1 MPAISSIVII
11 SPIASSL
18 AEALTTVARAAELT
32 RAPEANSPRPG
43 KAARAV
49 VADGRAVHDA
59 IEAVLAA
66 PGEAREVAR
75 AAYEAVR
82 EEIVAGALEA
92 MPVDRLR
99 DLIRGKVAF
108 APLIDAGL
116 PTVGRV
122 LAAGPEALR
131 RVPGVRR
138 KSARRVLAA
147 ASRMRESVEDG
158 TRVRIDPD
166 ARTPEQTALIAAL
179 RRYERAR
186 SALKGPDLSP
196 LASEIGRRLD
206 PAARGASRRRMLFTL
221 SGRKKLQARDA
232 LAELDAILGSKPV
245 TTARKRLARAE
256 AELEKAGRDQRAA
269 RLWNDYL
276 ARPVT
281 YNGLLIEVAELD
293 PAREASQGF
302 LPADIVEQVR
312 VLPLDQSLL
321 KTPLRGYQAFGAKFA
336 LVQERVILGDEMG
349 LGKTMQSL
357 AAMCHLA
364 AKGGTHFLV
373 VCPASVVINWTR
385 EVERHTLLEAR
396 RLHLPGAKRQ
406 AAEQE
411 WAAHGGVAITT
422 FEALRAMPPGLDV
435 PVAMMVV
442 DEAHYAKNPSALR
455 TQAVS
460 EWAGRSRRAL
470 FLTGTPMENKVAEFR
485 VLVGHLSPDLAE
497 NLDIGDEALDGT
509 RFREQVAPVYLRRNT
524 EDVLSELPDRLET
537 QEWVALEGAAMRAY
551 RQAVLEGNFMAMR
564 RAAFAP
570 GTVKGSPKLRRLVE
584 IVSEA
589 ADGGRKVIV
598 YSYFRDVLE
607 TVTGVLAGRD
617 GVCGVPV
624 IGPLTGDIPP
634 AERQAM
640 VDALTNAAGPA
651 VLVSQVQAG
660 GVGLNIQAA
669 SVIIIAEPQLTPTM
683 EEQAIARAHRM
694 GQVRPVDV
702 HRLLCEDSVDQRVLE
717 LLAGKREAFDEY
729 ARRSDMANATPD
741 AVDTGS
747 EAELRR
753 AIVTAE
759 RARLRSVL
767 PVRVDQGSAHGPT
780 PEIRSAVTRVMK
792 PGGGSAIGGKRTSG
806 PR

>member
-1 MPAISSIVII
+1 M
-11 SPIASSL
+11 
-18 AEALTTVARAAELT
+18 ARAAELT
-32 RAPEANSPRPG
+32 RTSEPATAEDKPIEAKSLRPG
-43 KAARAV
+43 KAASAV
-49 VADGRAVHDA
+49 VSDGRAVRDA

-66 PGEAREVAR
+66 PGESREVAR
-75 AAYEAVR
+75 RAYEAVR
-82 EEIVAGALEA
+82 DQTVADALDV

-99 DLIRGKVAF
+99 DLIRGKVTF

-116 PTVGRV
+116 ETVGKV
-122 LAAGPEALR
+122 LAAGAGTLR
-131 RVPGVRR
+131 RIPRVGRR
-138 KSARRVLAA
+138 TAKRVMAA
-147 ASRMRESVEDG
+147 ASQVRESVENG

-166 ARTPEQTALIAAL
+166 ARTPEQSALVAAL
-179 RRYERAR
+179 RRYERTR

-196 LASEIGRRLD
+196 LAGEIGRRLD
-206 PAARGASRRRMLFTL
+206 PAARGASRRRMLFTF
-221 SGRKKLQARDA
+221 SGRKKQEARTA
-232 LAELDAILGSKPV
+232 LTELDAILSSKPV
-245 TTARKRLARAE
+245 TTARKRLSRAE
-256 AELEKAGRDQRAA
+256 AELEKAGKEQRVT

-293 PAREASQGF
+293 QAREASQGF
-302 LPADIVEQVR
+302 LPADIAEQVR
-312 VLPLDQSLL
+312 VFPLDQSLL
-321 KTPLRGYQAFGAKFA
+321 KTSLRGYQVFGAKFA

-364 AKGGTHFLV
+364 AKGATHFLV

-411 WAAHGGVAITT
+411 WAAKGGVAVTT
-422 FEALRAMPPGLDV
+422 FEALRTMSGDLDV
-435 PVAMMVV
+435 SVAMLVV
-442 DEAHYAKNPSALR
+442 DEAHYAKNPNALR

-470 FLTGTPMENKVAEFR
+470 FLTGTPMENKVEEFR
-485 VLVGHLSPDLAE
+485 VLVGHLRPEVAE
-497 NLDIGDEALDGT
+497 NLDISDEALDGT
-509 RFREQVAPVYLRRNT
+509 RFRERVAPVYLRRNQ

-551 RQAVLEGNFMAMR
+551 RKAVLEGNFMAMR
-564 RAAFAP
+564 RAAFDP
-570 GTVKGSPKLRRLVE
+570 GTVKGSQKLRRLVE

-598 YSYFRDVLE
+598 FSYFRDVLE
-607 TVTGVLAGRD
+607 TVVEVLAGRD
-617 GVCGVPV
+617 GVAGIPV
-624 IGPLTGDIPP
+624 IGPLTGDISPTD
-634 AERQAM
+634 RQAM
-640 VDALTNAAGPA
+640 VDELANAKGPA
-651 VLVSQVQAG
+651 VLVSQIQAG

-669 SVIIIAEPQLTPTM
+669 SVVIIAEPQLTPSI

-747 EAELRR
+747 ETELRH
-753 AIVTAE
+753 AIVAAE
-759 RARLRSVL
+759 RTRLK
-767 PVRVDQGSAHGPT
+767 A
-780 PEIRSAVTRVMK
+780 A
-792 PGGGSAIGGKRTSG
+792 
-806 PR
+806 

>member
-1 MPAISSIVII
+1 
-11 SPIASSL
+11 
-18 AEALTTVARAAELT
+18 VARASELARASEPVTAEGKP
-32 RAPEANSPRPG
+32 AEARSLRPG

-49 VADGRAVHDA
+49 VSDGCAVRDA

-66 PGEAREVAR
+66 PGESREVAR
-75 AAYEAVR
+75 RAYETVR
-82 EEIVAGALEA
+82 DQVVADALDV

-99 DLIRGKVAF
+99 DLIRGKVTF

-116 PTVGRV
+116 ETVGKV
-122 LAAGPEALR
+122 LAAGAQALR
-131 RVPGVRR
+131 RIPQVSRR
-138 KSARRVLAA
+138 TARRIMAA
-147 ASRMRESVEDG
+147 ASQMRESVEDG

-166 ARTPEQTALIAAL
+166 ARTPEQAVLIAAL

-196 LASEIGRRLD
+196 LAGEIGRRLD
-206 PAARGASRRRMLFTL
+206 PAARGASPRRMLFTF
-221 SGRKKLQARDA
+221 SGRKKQEARDA
-232 LAELDAILGSKPV
+232 LAGLDAILSSKPAA
-245 TTARKRLARAE
+245 TARKRLARAE
-256 AELEKAGRDQRAA
+256 AELEKAGREQRVT

-281 YNGLLIEVAELD
+281 YNGLLIEIAELD

-302 LPADIVEQVR
+302 LPADIAEQVR

-321 KTPLRGYQAFGAKFA
+321 TTSLRGYQAFGAKFA

-349 LGKTMQSL
+349 LGKTMQAL

-364 AKGGTHFLV
+364 AKGATHFLV

-385 EVERHTLLEAR
+385 EVERHTLLEVR

-411 WAAHGGVAITT
+411 WAAKGGVAITT
-422 FEALRAMPPGLDV
+422 YEALRTMPGDLDV

-442 DEAHYAKNPSALR
+442 DETHYAKNPNALR

-470 FLTGTPMENKVAEFR
+470 FLTGTPMQNRVEEFR
-485 VLVGHLSPDLAE
+485 ALVSHLRTEVAE
-497 NLDIGDEALDGT
+497 NLDIADEALDGT
-509 RFREQVAPVYLRRNT
+509 RFREQVAPVYLRRNQ
-524 EDVLSELPDRLET
+524 EDVLSELPERLET

-551 RQAVLEGNFMAMR
+551 RKAVLEGNFMAMR
-564 RAAFAP
+564 RAAFDP
-570 GTVKGSPKLRRLVE
+570 GTVKGSPKLRRLAE

-598 YSYFRDVLE
+598 FSYFRDVLG
-607 TVTGVLAGRD
+607 TVTEVLAGRD
-617 GVCGVPV
+617 GVPGMPV
-624 IGPLTGDIPP
+624 LGPLTGDISP
-634 AERQAM
+634 ADRQAM
-640 VDALTNAAGPA
+640 VDELTSASGPA
-651 VLVSQVQAG
+651 VLVSQIQAG

-669 SVIIIAEPQLTPTM
+669 SVIIIAEPQLTPSI

-694 GQVRPVDV
+694 GQVRRVDV
-702 HRLLCEDSVDQRVLE
+702 HRLLCEDSVDQRILE

-729 ARRSDMANATPD
+729 ARRSDMASATPD
-741 AVDTGS
+741 AVAAGS
-747 EAELRR
+747 EAELQH
-753 AIVTAE
+753 AIVAAE
-759 RARLRSVL
+759 RTRLK
-767 PVRVDQGSAHGPT
+767 A
-780 PEIRSAVTRVMK
+780 A
-792 PGGGSAIGGKRTSG
+792 
-806 PR
+806 

>member
-1 MPAISSIVII
+1 M
-11 SPIASSL
+11 
-18 AEALTTVARAAELT
+18 ARAGELT
-32 RAPEANSPRPG
+32 STSEPATAEDKPIEARPLRPG

-49 VADGRAVHDA
+49 VSDGRAVRDA

-66 PGEAREVAR
+66 PGESREVAR
-75 AAYEAVR
+75 RAYEAVR
-82 EEIVAGALEA
+82 DQIVTDALDV

-99 DLIRGKVAF
+99 DLIPGKVTF
-108 APLIDAGL
+108 APLIEARL
-116 PTVGRV
+116 ETVGQV
-122 LAAGPEALR
+122 LAAGAEALR

-138 KSARRVLAA
+138 RTARRVMAA
-147 ASRMRESVEDG
+147 ASQMRKSVEDG
-158 TRVRIDPD
+158 ARVRIDPD
-166 ARTPEQTALIAAL
+166 ARTPEQSALIAAL

-196 LASEIGRRLD
+196 LASQIGSRLD
-206 PAARGASRRRMLFTL
+206 PAARGASRGRMLFTF
-221 SGRKKLQARDA
+221 SGRKKQEAREA
-232 LAELDAILGSKPV
+232 LAELDALLSSKPV
-245 TTARKRLARAE
+245 TTARKRLSRAE
-256 AELEKAGRDQRAA
+256 AELEKAGRDQRAT

-293 PAREASQGF
+293 PEREASQGF
-302 LPADIVEQVR
+302 LPADIAEQVR

-364 AKGGTHFLV
+364 AKGATHFLV

-411 WAAHGGVAITT
+411 WAAKGGVAITT
-422 FEALRAMPPGLDV
+422 FEALRTMSADLDV
-435 PVAMMVV
+435 SLAMMVV
-442 DEAHYAKNPSALR
+442 DEAHYAKNPNALR

-460 EWAGRSRRAL
+460 EWASRSRRAL
-470 FLTGTPMENKVAEFR
+470 FLTGTPMENRVEEFR
-485 VLVGHLSPDLAE
+485 VLVGHLRPSVAE
-497 NLDIGDEALDGT
+497 SLDITDEALDGT

-551 RQAVLEGNFMAMR
+551 RKAVLEGNFMAMR
-564 RAAFAP
+564 RAAFDP
-570 GTVKGSPKLRRLVE
+570 GTVRGSQKLRRLVE
-584 IVSEA
+584 IAGEA

-598 YSYFRDVLE
+598 FSYFRDVLE
-607 TVTGVLAGRD
+607 TVSEVLAGRD
-617 GVCGVPV
+617 GVPGMAV
-624 IGPLTGDIPP
+624 IGPLTGDIQP
-634 AERQAM
+634 ADRQAM
-640 VDALTNAAGPA
+640 VDELTSATGPA
-651 VLVSQVQAG
+651 VLVAQIQAG

-669 SVIIIAEPQLTPTM
+669 SVVIIAEPQLTPSI

-729 ARRSDMANATPD
+729 ARRSDMASATPD
-741 AVDTGS
+741 AIDTGS
-747 EAELRR
+747 EAELRH
-753 AIVTAE
+753 AIVAAE
-759 RARLRSVL
+759 RARLK
-767 PVRVDQGSAHGPT
+767 A
-780 PEIRSAVTRVMK
+780 A
-792 PGGGSAIGGKRTSG
+792 
-806 PR
+806 